1 MNQKIEVCNEQ
12 EHINKDAIQEWI
24 SVNDYLPLNSWKI
37 GGEMRLKGDYLGRFL
52 CVVERPSIKDS
63 LSYKELSIYHS
74 VELCY
79 WNDLA
84 MKFQDMDNEWVV
96 VTHWTQIPTLPQH
109 KSILISRTEMLDKIE
124 KGVFDKIYHK
134 KETDEYYQSSRDCA
148 LSQVSY
154 NEKLWYSST
163 RNKEHI
169 EDYMYCILS
178 VREKRKEK
186 DEYGK
191 PKYKEQ

>member
-1 MNQKIEVCNEQ
+1 
-12 EHINKDAIQEWI
+12 
-24 SVNDYLPLNSWKI
+24 
-37 GGEMRLKGDYLGRFL
+37 
-52 CVVERPSIKDS
+52 
-63 LSYKELSIYHS
+63 
-74 VELCY
+74 
-79 WNDLA
+79 

>member
-1 MNQKIEVCNEQ
+1 MNRKVEVCNEQ

-24 SVNDYLPLNSWKI
+24 SVNDYLPLNSWTI
-37 GGEMRLKGDYLGRFL
+37 GGEMRLKGDYLGHFL
-52 CVVERPSIKDS
+52 CIVERPSEKNS
-63 LSYKELSIYHS
+63 LSYKELAIYHS

-84 MKFQDMDNEWVV
+84 MKFQDINNEWVV
-96 VTHWTQIPTLPQH
+96 VTHWTQIPTLPHH
-109 KSILISRTEMLDKIE
+109 KSILISRTEMLEKIGN
-124 KGVFDKIYHK
+124 GVFDKIYHK
-134 KETDEYYQSSRDCA
+134 KETDEYYQSSRGCA

-154 NEKLWYSST
+154 NEQLWYSST
-163 RNKEHI
+163 RSKEHI

-178 VREKRKEK
+178 VEEKRKEK